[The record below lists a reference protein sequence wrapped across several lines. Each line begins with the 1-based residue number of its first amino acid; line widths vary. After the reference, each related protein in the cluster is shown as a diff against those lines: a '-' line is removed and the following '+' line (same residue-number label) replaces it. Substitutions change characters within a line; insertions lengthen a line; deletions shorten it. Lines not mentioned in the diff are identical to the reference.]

1 MSGPVQG
8 EEASGGLAGHGDL
21 RGAGWLCCPLIEPDR
36 VCHVCPRIVL
46 TNLVARHSASGG
58 YRSPSDP
65 LSEERQRLDSGR
77 RPIRKQFFLTF
88 FTSGRQVA
96 WHINSMGN
104 EVNRHCIRM
113 SIVALAAGAFG
124 LISVAGPA
132 QALAESGNTANT
144 TASISAP
151 STSATVSVTLPT
163 VAPNDSSWD

>member
-1 MSGPVQG
+1 M
-8 EEASGGLAGHGDL
+8 
-21 RGAGWLCCPLIEPDR
+21 
-36 VCHVCPRIVL
+36 
-46 TNLVARHSASGG
+46 
-58 YRSPSDP
+58 
-65 LSEERQRLDSGR
+65 
-77 RPIRKQFFLTF
+77 
-88 FTSGRQVA
+88 
-96 WHINSMGN
+96 
-104 EVNRHCIRM
+104 NRHCIRM